1 MHHAGS
7 KPTGTP
13 DEHVPDHAHA
23 EHHGLVA
30 VLDTAGEIYSTVLF
44 SFVGPH
50 RPEHWEQ
57 VLEKYEHDHPKP
69 DSAA

>member
-13 DEHVPDHAHA
+13 DEHAHA